1 MRVLIVTDLEGVNW
15 WQIVCQHLLL
25 LILSVQHKRKVFAVV
40 IFIIAFY
47 IENNPPDHFHNFG
60 AILG

>member
-25 LILSVQHKRKVFAVV
+25 LVLSVQHKRKVFAVG
-40 IFIIAFY
+40 IFIIAIFTRLLPTFLP
-47 IENNPPDHFHNFG
+47 N
-60 AILG
+60 ALVLL